1 MSLVRRLQ
9 SFRRDERGVVMV
21 EFAIAAPV
29 LVIMVMAVVRIGGFL
44 LERMAVERATSEVAA
59 IAAHLPATE
68 PDTAQKNGLDRIF
81 RGVGFAPPE
90 ADYRVI
96 VQSFTNNGAGYP
108 ADWSAPVSL
117 GDLAAD
123 SRVTSGGM
131 LSEPG
136 LRGAMPQDSRWLVI
150 ESFRRNF
157 RFSLDYFI
165 STPDAVY
172 SRRSVPAR
180 G

>member
-9 SFRRDERGVVMV
+9 RFRRDERGVVMV

-59 IAAHLPATE
+59 IAAHLPATDPE
-68 PDTAQKNGLDRIF
+68 TSQKSGLDRIF
-81 RGVGFAPPE
+81 QGVGFAPPK

-96 VQSFTNNGAGYP
+96 VQSFTNDGSGYP
-108 ADWSAPVSL
+108 ADWTAPVTL
-117 GDLAAD
+117 GDLDAN

-131 LSEPG
+131 LSEAG
-136 LRGAMPQDSRWLVI
+136 LRGAMPENSRWLVI

-165 STPDAVY
+165 APADPVY